1 MSHQTISENGMA
13 MISAAEKLVS
23 AAKRLASCFRVAGL
37 QFAFVDQTKIAF
49 LHAAVVHH
57 LKPLQIAGRDFGQA

>member
-1 MSHQTISENGMA
+1 MSHQIISENGMA

-23 AAKRLASCFRVAGL
+23 DAKRLASCFRVTGL

-49 LHAAVVHH
+49 LHAVVVHY
-57 LKPLQIAGRDFGQA
+57 LEPFQLVGSDFG